1 VTVPLQNA
9 KILLAKIQRYA
20 DACFLVTQQHKIA
33 VNSLTTIEAVEN
45 FDYKTGY
52 PEKLKF

>member
-1 VTVPLQNA
+1 MRA
-9 KILLAKIQRYA
+9 ISLLM
-20 DACFLVTQQHKIA
+20 QHKIA